1 MTTLPV
7 APLALALAALTL
19 AAWVALAITAVCDH
33 YKVPRLD
40 DVAPPGPDDPP
51 LPRLSII
58 VTAHNEERSIERAL
72 QSLLVLRYA
81 DYEVIYVN
89 DRSTDRT
96 GEIAERLST
105 GDARLKV
112 LHIDELPPGWFGKP
126 HAAQRGAHAATGEV
140 LLFTDADVTF
150 APDAAACGVRH
161 LVRERLDHLAAAPRL
176 TLTGTML
183 QACTIASHLLVGARQ
198 RLWKVQDPRSSAFFG
213 VGSYTIM
220 RADSYRAV
228 GGHARVALRPD
239 EDLRLG
245 EAVKLSGMRSAFLK
259 GEALLTC
266 PWYDSLGDFVR
277 GLEKNFFAALDYSVF
292 VVTGATA
299 TLAWLSVGPLVMAPL
314 LLSTGHVPAGLLFA
328 ACPLTYWTVATAFS
342 RDDSYPWWSA
352 IPLPVAILVIVY
364 TIWRSTLLTIFRG
377 VVWGGPPIPLSE
389 LRTARIRVRD

>member
-7 APLALALAALTL
+7 AHAALAIAALTL
-19 AAWVALAITAVCDH
+19 AAWVALAIGALFDR
-33 YKVPRLD
+33 YRVPRLE
-40 DVAPPGPDDPP
+40 DVAPPRPDDPP

-58 VTAHNEERSIERAL
+58 VTAHNEERSMEPAL
-72 QSLLVLRYA
+72 RSLLALHYH
-81 DYEVIYVN
+81 DYEIVYVN

-126 HAAQRGAHAATGEV
+126 HAAQRGADAATGEV

-150 APDAAACGVRH
+150 APDAAALGVRH
-161 LVRERLDHLAAAPRL
+161 LVRQRLDHLAAAPRL

-183 QACTIASHLLVGARQ
+183 QACTIASHLLVATRQ
-198 RLWKVQDPRSSAFFG
+198 RLWKVHDPRSSAFFG

-228 GGHARVALRPD
+228 GGHERVALRPD

-245 EAVKLSGMRSAFLK
+245 QAVKMSGMRSAFLK
-259 GEALLTC
+259 GEAVLEC
-266 PWYDSLGDFVR
+266 PWYHSLGDFVR
-277 GLEKNFFAALDYSVF
+277 GLEKNLFAALDYSVF
-292 VVTGATA
+292 LVMRATA
-299 TLAWLSVGPLVMAPL
+299 ALIWVALAPLILAPL
-314 LLSTGHVPAGLLFA
+314 LLATGQPLAGLLFA
-328 ACPLTYWTVATAFS
+328 ACPLVYWTVATTVS

-352 IPLPVAILVIVY
+352 LPFPLAVLIFVY
-364 TIWRSTLLTIFRG
+364 ALCRSTFLTIFRG
-377 VVWGGPPIPLSE
+377 VVWGGPPIPLSR
-389 LRTARIRVRD
+389 LRRARIHMRD